1 MMKNRMAESLR
12 GEMSGSTG
20 KMKCPAINLNWLLNA
35 SKDES
40 DQVCTHISILS
51 H

>member
-1 MMKNRMAESLR
+1 MMKIKMSESLR

-20 KMKCPAINLNWLLNA
+20 KVKCPSINLNWLLNA

-40 DQVCTHISILS
+40 DQVGSIS